1 MKNCLI
7 AILSTVLLASI
18 STAAWSAKSA
28 KPLDIITPNGGEELV
43 KGKKYFIEWN
53 KSGYGK
59 NLKVKIELLKR
70 GAKRA
75 ERVIDAKTKNDGKY
89 EWKVPSDVKFGKK
102 TYRIR
107 IVSVAPSGKRKH
119 GHADKSDGKFSFVKK

>member
-1 MKNCLI
+1 MNNQLLVGLS
-7 AILSTVLLASI
+7 AIFLVSI
-18 STAAWSAKSA
+18 STTAWSAKS
-28 KPLDIITPNGGEELV
+28 KPLDIISPNGGEELV
-43 KGKKYFIEWN
+43 KGKIYMIEWN

-70 GAKRA
+70 NAKRA

-89 EWKVPSDVKFGKK
+89 EWTIPSDVKFGKK

-119 GHADKSDGKFSFVKK
+119 GHADKSDRKFSFVKK

>member
-1 MKNCLI
+1 MKNNLLI
-7 AILSTVLLASI
+7 LLSAIFFVSI
-18 STAAWSAKSA
+18 STTAWSAKPR
-28 KPLDIITPNGGEELV
+28 PLDITSPNGGEELV
-43 KGKKYFIEWN
+43 KGKKYMIEWN

-59 NLKVKIELLKR
+59 NLKVKIELLK
-70 GAKRA
+70 GKKKRA

-89 EWKVPSDVKFGKK
+89 QWKVPSDVKFGKK

-107 IVSVAPSGKRKH
+107 IISVGPNGKRKH